1 MSDVKNYEMSL
12 VMGQKTN
19 TMKVDDKRMVI
30 IDCAQYQ
37 NRINRD
43 QPTCQ
48 DRTD

>member
-1 MSDVKNYEMSL
+1 MSKNYKMLL

-37 NRINRD
+37 NRILNRD
-43 QPTCQ
+43 QPTGQ